1 MRVAGLDL
9 AADPSRCTGYVSLNL
24 KGRRDGSLL
33 TARCLGTD
41 SEILNQV
48 ISEEITVVAIDAPIA
63 PEPVMRDVDRKMISL
78 GYRVFP
84 PTFSHMR
91 ELTVRGWGL
100 YYTLRSMGVTAIE
113 THPRSALK
121 SGGYADPYE
130 AAHAMGVSVGARLA
144 GKDLEDALVAA
155 LVAAAYVWGVAEK
168 VWGSDGVI
176 YLLPKYE
183 RLAT

>member
-9 AADPSRCTGYVSLNL
+9 AASPSRCSGYVSINL
-24 KGRRDGSLL
+24 RGRCDGVLL
-33 TARCLGTD
+33 TAKCLGGD
-41 SEILNQV
+41 SEIINEIV
-48 ISEEITVVAIDAPIA
+48 REEIAVVAIDAPIA

-78 GYRVFP
+78 GFRVFP
-84 PTFSHMR
+84 PSFSHMR
-91 ELTVRGWGL
+91 ELTRRGWGI

-121 SGGYADPYE
+121 NGGYGDPYE
-130 AAHAMGVSVGARLA
+130 ASRAMGVRVGARLA
-144 GKDLEDALVAA
+144 GKDLEDALTAA
-155 LVAAAYVWGVAEK
+155 LVAAAYVWGVAER

-176 YLLPKYE
+176 YLLPSYE

>member
-9 AADPSRCTGYVSLNL
+9 AADPSRCTGYVSLSL
-24 KGRRDGSLL
+24 RGRRDGELL
-33 TARCLGTD
+33 TARCLGGD
-41 SEILNQV
+41 SEIINEVVKEEVAV
-48 ISEEITVVAIDAPIA
+48 IAIDAPIV

-91 ELTVRGWGL
+91 DLTRRGWGL
-100 YYTLRSMGVTAIE
+100 YYTFRSMGITAIE
-113 THPRSALK
+113 THPRSALL
-121 SGGYADPYE
+121 SGDYSDPYE
-130 AAHAMGVSVGARLA
+130 AAHAMGVWVGSRLA

-155 LVAAAYVWGVAEK
+155 LVAAAYVWGVAER

-183 RLAT
+183 RLAI

>member
-9 AADPSRCTGYVSLNL
+9 AASPSRCSGYVSLNL
-24 KGRRDGSLL
+24 KRRLEGELL
-33 TARCLGTD
+33 TAKCLGD
-41 SEILNQV
+41 DNEIINEV
-48 ISEEITVVAIDAPIA
+48 VREEVAVVAIDAPIA
-63 PEPVMRDVDRKMISL
+63 PEPTMRDVDRKMISL

-91 ELTVRGWGL
+91 ELTRRGWGI
-100 YYTLRSMGVTAIE
+100 YYTLRSMGVAVIE
-113 THPRSALK
+113 THPRSALL
-121 SGGYADPYE
+121 SGGYRDPYE
-130 AAHAMGVSVGARLA
+130 AVHAMGVRVGVRLA

-155 LVAAAYVWGVAEK
+155 LVAAAYVWGVAER

-183 RLAT
+183 KLST

>member
-9 AADPSRCTGYVSLNL
+9 AASPSRCSGYVSLNL
-24 KGRRDGSLL
+24 RGRRDGELL
-33 TARCLGTD
+33 TAKCLGGD
-41 SEILNQV
+41 NEIINEV
-48 ISEEITVVAIDAPIA
+48 IREEVMVLAIDAPIA

-91 ELTVRGWGL
+91 ELTKRGWGL

-113 THPRSALK
+113 THPRSALL
-121 SGGYADPYE
+121 SGDYRDPYE
-130 AAHAMGVSVGARLA
+130 AAHAMGVRVEASLA
-144 GKDLEDALVAA
+144 GKDLEDALIAA